1 MTAGPAEA
9 ANVQSASQLNL
20 SSGRS
25 SVGEMDEAEQRHF
38 SLKDAIGTERTC
50 RPRRPMSAVWGRPDS
65 TRTSPLGRFWHISN
79 PIDGQS
85 MSALP
90 STSDINLFCNRNR
103 VVNFDAQIANS
114 ALDFSMA
121 EQ

>member
-1 MTAGPAEA
+1 
-9 ANVQSASQLNL
+9 
-20 SSGRS
+20 
-25 SVGEMDEAEQRHF
+25 
-38 SLKDAIGTERTC
+38 
-50 RPRRPMSAVWGRPDS
+50 MSADRGEADLVRWSLLVRS
-65 TRTSPLGRFWHISN
+65 WHISD

-114 ALDFSMA
+114 ALDFGMA